1 MRVRITFELLAVDGL
16 AAWGRGQSSG
26 EVKDPGLIAKAMGKR
41 EQGQEQAK
49 EIEWAKR
56 SEGGGDRTMQHLC
69 RLRL

>member
-49 EIEWAKR
+49 EIE
-56 SEGGGDRTMQHLC
+56 
-69 RLRL
+69 